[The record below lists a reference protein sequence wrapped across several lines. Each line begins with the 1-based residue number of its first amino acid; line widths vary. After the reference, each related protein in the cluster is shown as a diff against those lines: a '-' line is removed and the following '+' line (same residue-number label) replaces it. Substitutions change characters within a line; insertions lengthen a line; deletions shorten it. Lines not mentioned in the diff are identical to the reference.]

1 MHNSMTMSLTVLR
14 ITHLLWIQDFNDLC
28 DGPRVKCRDDTA
40 AGRQELQLECLK
52 KGQREKLMLNQ
63 ISQVK

>member
-1 MHNSMTMSLTVLR
+1 MHNFKTIYLITVLG

-28 DGPRVKCRDDTA
+28 DGPRVKCRDDAA

-52 KGQREKLMLNQ
+52 KG
-63 ISQVK
+63 